1 MGICIRLIKD
11 FGNSRLRIH
20 IFILFSLFI
29 FFGCADRQKPI
40 KPEVSIPLEP
50 ERPAPPVMTID
61 RGIDKLVREVSKSLA
76 SERRPKIAV
85 MDLLGPNDNHTQL
98 GSFISEKLITK
109 LFISGRFEKVLE
121 RKLLRDLLV
130 QQKIEMEGYFNED
143 TVKSV
148 VGKIGIDAIVMGF
161 ITDHGS
167 RVDVNVRLI
176 DTNGEILSVA
186 EAEIDKDWVVNN
198 MLQGVKRATL
208 TVAVNPSDVKAS
220 VTVGEK
226 VVRCID
232 GIAVFRN
239 VPQGNRSILITAQGY
254 EIVHESV
261 YLTDDR
267 GITIPLTPKK
277 AFLQRLKSETL
288 TVEATG
294 EGVYPENP
302 SLSLVQKKLMAKRAA
317 TIDAYRKLLEKVN
330 EIEIGSES
338 KMKDLLIQHDEVTA
352 KVSGFIR
359 GAKIIEVRDKQDGI
373 VEVDVIIK
381 LGKDFFDTFKP
392 YIK

>member
-1 MGICIRLIKD
+1 MIRG
-11 FGNSRLRIH
+11 FGNSRLKIH

-29 FFGCADRQKPI
+29 FFGCADTQKVI
-40 KPEVSIPLEP
+40 KPEVPIPLEP
-50 ERPAPPVMTID
+50 EKPVPPEKPIPPKMTID
-61 RGIDKLVREVSKSLA
+61 RGIDKLVRDVTKSLA

-85 MDLLGPNDNHTQL
+85 VDLLGPNDNHTQL

-121 RKLLRDLLV
+121 RKLLRDVLV
-130 QQKIEMEGYFNED
+130 QQKIEMEGYFDQD
-143 TVKSV
+143 TVESI

-161 ITDHGS
+161 ITDYGS
-167 RVDVNVRLI
+167 RVDVNIRLI

-186 EAEIDKDWVVNN
+186 EAQIDKDQAVNT
-198 MLQGVKRATL
+198 MLQGVKKATL
-208 TVAVNPSDVKAS
+208 TVVVNPSDVKAS

-239 VPQGNRSILITAQGY
+239 VPQGNRSIIITAQGY
-254 EIVHESV
+254 EMVQESI
-261 YLTDDR
+261 YLMDDR
-267 GITIPLTPKK
+267 SMSIPLTPKK
-277 AFLQRLKSETL
+277 AFLERVRSVTI
-288 TVEATG
+288 EATG

-302 SLSLVQKKLMAKRAA
+302 SLSLAQKKLMAKRAA
-317 TIDAYRKLLEKVN
+317 TIDAYRRLLEKLN
-330 EIEIGSES
+330 DIEISSES
-338 KMKDLLIQHDEVTA
+338 KIKDFLIQHDEVSA

-373 VEVDVIIK
+373 VEVDIMIE

-392 YIK
+392 YIR